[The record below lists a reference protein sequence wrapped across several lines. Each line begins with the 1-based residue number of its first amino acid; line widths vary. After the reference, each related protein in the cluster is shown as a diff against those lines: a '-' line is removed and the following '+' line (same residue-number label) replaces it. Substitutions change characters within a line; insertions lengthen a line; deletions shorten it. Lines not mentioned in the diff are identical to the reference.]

1 MSTRKIVYTGLFA
14 ALGIILPQA
23 FHMIGGPTIG
33 QIFLPIHLP
42 VLIGAMLLGPM
53 SGVLIA
59 LVSIIVGVLL
69 GMPPMPIAI
78 FMLVELV
85 VYGLV
90 AGYLYN
96 VKRVNVYIALIGAMI
111 LGRLVELG
119 AIILALRLF
128 EVKLPPV
135 FGTIAMFAT
144 SIPGIIIQV
153 ILVPALILV
162 LERAVGK
169 NGRISID

>member
-1 MSTRKIVYTGLFA
+1 MSTRKLVYTGLFA
-14 ALGIILPQA
+14 ALGIIVPQA

-33 QIFLPIHLP
+33 QILLPIHLP
-42 VLIGAMLLGPM
+42 VIIGAMLLGPA
-53 SGVLIA
+53 SGVFIA

-78 FMLVELV
+78 FMLVELI
-85 VYGLV
+85 VYGIV
-90 AGYLYN
+90 AGYLYQ
-96 VKRVNVYIALIGAMI
+96 VKKVNVYIALIAAMI
-111 LGRLVELG
+111 LGRLVDLG

-135 FGTIAMFAT
+135 FGTIAMFSV
-144 SIPGIIIQV
+144 SIPGIILQI
-153 ILVPALILV
+153 IIVPALILI

-169 NGRISID
+169 NGRVSID